1 MLNLLVVI
9 LSLDFGADSIMNK
22 EQEQASKRT
31 EYDLQHFVSL
41 VSQSMAKSAAVR
53 PLGGSCFD

>member
-1 MLNLLVVI
+1 MLNLLVAI
-9 LSLDFGADSIMNK
+9 LSLDFGVDSIMNK

-31 EYDLQHFVSL
+31 EYNLQHF

>member
-41 VSQSMAKSAAVR
+41 ISQSMAKSAAVR
-53 PLGGSCFD
+53 SL

>member
-1 MLNLLVVI
+1 MLNLLVAI
-9 LSLDFGADSIMNK
+9 LSLDFGVDSIMNK

-31 EYDLQHFVSL
+31 EYDLQH